1 VSNGWQYRDGTL
13 DRCGYDPVLVA
24 AAVVVGNLDW
34 EVLRSVRWM
43 DVEVQCPSPGGVLI
57 GAGRASSA

>member
-1 VSNGWQYRDGTL
+1 M
-13 DRCGYDPVLVA
+13 LVA

-57 GAGRASSA
+57 AAGRASPA